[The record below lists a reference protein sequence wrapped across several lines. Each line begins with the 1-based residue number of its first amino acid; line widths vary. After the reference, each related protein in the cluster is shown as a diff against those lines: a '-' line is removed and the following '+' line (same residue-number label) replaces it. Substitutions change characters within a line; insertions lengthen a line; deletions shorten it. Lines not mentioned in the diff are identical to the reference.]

1 MNQVLIKDL
10 AKLPKSFQA
19 FWERVGHIIPS
30 DRLFCDPLHTLAYG
44 IDASF
49 YRLIPKIVL
58 KARTADEIIQ
68 VLKAS
73 QEYNVP
79 VTFRTAGTSLSGQA
93 VTDSV
98 LVVLQ
103 GAWRNYSILDN
114 GEKIALEP
122 GLIGAEANRFLTG
135 YARKIGPDPA
145 SIDHA
150 MIGGIAANNAS
161 GMCCGTADNSYQ
173 TVAEMK
179 IIFGDG
185 TLLDTGNP
193 SSCSEFVNSHAGW
206 IQEIKNIRDEIVT
219 DPELAAMIR
228 HKYKIKNTTGYSVNA
243 FVDFEDPIN
252 IIKHLMIGSEGT
264 LGFISE
270 ITYHTV
276 IEHAHKASAL
286 IIYPDMEQACLAVQK
301 LDRETVSAAELM
313 DRISLKTME
322 EKPGMPE
329 YLKTLS
335 PTATALLVEI
345 RGVDPQALEQRIMQV
360 EELLR
365 DIPTVLPLKF
375 TAVKS
380 EYENLWNIRKG
391 IFPAVGAIRVL
402 GTGVVIED
410 VAFPKERLAE
420 ATIALRELLDKYAY
434 PDAIIYGHALD
445 GNLHFIFTQDFSQPD
460 NLQRY
465 ERLTLD
471 VTELV
476 VTRFGG
482 SLKAEHGT
490 GRNMAPF
497 VELEWGKKAYVL
509 MKRLKTTFDPDN
521 LLNPGVIIN
530 NNSHVYLENLKN
542 MPQAHKT
549 VDTCTNCGFCQ
560 SICTS
565 KNLTL
570 TPRQRIVI
578 QREIQELR
586 RTREDPERL
595 ARLEKDFDYPGNQT
609 CAVDGLCATTCPL
622 GLNTGD
628 YIKYLRSES
637 VTPTTRWIA
646 ESIATHMS
654 GVTGIL
660 RFGLGAVNGVHAV
673 LGTPL
678 MERLTLRARKIS
690 RDAVPLWNPWM
701 PKGGSVP
708 ALKQEKLKVKMSS
721 TLAGSTPLK
730 VVYFPSCITRSMGA
744 AKNDLDQRAVS
755 EVMLSVLAK
764 AGCEVILP
772 PTMNGLCCGMPW
784 ESKGFFETADK
795 KSAELEKILFAAS
808 EGGKYPILCDTSP
821 CLYRMKRVMHS
832 LKLYEPVEFIHDFL
846 LNRLT
851 FHQLKTTVAV
861 HVTCS
866 SVKMNLK
873 EKFYAVAHACAE
885 TVVMPKDV
893 HCCGFAGDRG
903 FTFPELNRSAL
914 ETLKESLPKDCQAGY
929 SNSRTCEIGLSLHSG
944 ISYQSIVYLVDKCT
958 SKSST

>member
-1 MNQVLIKDL
+1 MSQDLKQDL

-19 FWERVGHIIPS
+19 FWDRVAQIIPS
-30 DRLFCDPLHTLAYG
+30 NRLFCDPLHTLAYG

-49 YRLIPKIVL
+49 YRMIPKIVL
-58 KARTADEIIQ
+58 KARTPDEITQ

-73 QEYNVP
+73 QEYKIP

-103 GAWRNYSILDN
+103 GAWRGHSILEN

-122 GLIGAEANRFLTG
+122 GIIGAEANRFLTE

-193 SSCSEFVNSHAGW
+193 TSCVNFLKNHAALV
-206 IQEIKNIRDEIVT
+206 QEIKDIRDEIVT
-219 DPELAAMIR
+219 DSELTAMIR
-228 HKYKIKNTTGYSVNA
+228 HKYKIKNTTGYGVNA

-276 IEHAHKASAL
+276 IEHAYKASAL
-286 IIYPDMEQACLAVQK
+286 ILYPDMEQACLAVQH

-329 YLKTLS
+329 YLRTLS
-335 PTATALLVEI
+335 PTATALLVEV
-345 RGVDPQALEQRIMQV
+345 RGVDPESLSQKIKQV
-360 EELLR
+360 EELLK
-365 DIPTVLPLKF
+365 DIPTILPLSF
-375 TAVKS
+375 TSVKA

-410 VAFPKERLAE
+410 VAFPKEHLAE
-420 ATIALRELLDKYAY
+420 ATIALRELLDKYSY

-445 GNLHFIFTQDFSQPD
+445 GNLHFIFTQDFSRPE

-497 VELEWGKKAYVL
+497 VEMEWGKKAYVL
-509 MKRLKTTFDPDN
+509 MKRLKATFDPEN

-530 NNSHVYLENLKN
+530 DNPHIYLENLKN
-542 MPQAHKT
+542 MPQAHQLI
-549 VDTCTNCGFCQ
+549 DTCTNCGFCQ
-560 SICTS
+560 AICTS

-570 TPRQRIVI
+570 TPRQRIVV
-578 QREIQELR
+578 QREIRELR
-586 RTREDPERL
+586 RTKEDNERL
-595 ARLEKDFDYPGNQT
+595 SRLAKDFEYPGNQT

-628 YIKYLRSES
+628 YVKFLRSES

-646 ESIATHMS
+646 ESIANHMT
-654 GVTGIL
+654 GVTGFL

-673 LGTPL
+673 LGTPM
-678 MERLTLRARKIS
+678 MERLTLGARKIS
-690 RDAVPLWNPWM
+690 RDAIPLWNPWM
-701 PKGGSVP
+701 PKSGKVP
-708 ALKQEKLKVKMSS
+708 ALKQLPQKIITATPAKDS
-721 TLAGSTPLK
+721 APLK

-755 EVMLSVLAK
+755 DALLSVLAK
-764 AGCEVILP
+764 AGYEVIIP

-795 KSAELEKILFAAS
+795 KSAELEKVLFAAS

-846 LNRLT
+846 LDRLT
-851 FHQLKTTVAV
+851 FNQLSETVAV

-866 SVKMNLK
+866 SIKMNLK
-873 EKFYAVAHACAE
+873 NKFYNVAHACAE
-885 TVVMPKDV
+885 TVIMPKDIQ
-893 HCCGFAGDRG
+893 CCGFAGDRG
-903 FTFPELNRSAL
+903 FTVPELNSSAL
-914 ETLKESLPKDCQAGY
+914 ATLKESLPKDCHAGY

-944 ISYQSIVYLVDKCT
+944 ISYQSIAYLVDKCT
-958 SKSST
+958 KPRA

>member
-1 MNQVLIKDL
+1 MNQVLNEDL

-19 FWERVGHIIPS
+19 FWERVAQVIPS

-58 KARTADEIIQ
+58 KTRTSDEITQI
-68 VLKAS
+68 LKAS

-103 GAWRNYSILDN
+103 GAWRSHSILDN

-122 GLIGAEANRFLTG
+122 GIIGAEANRFLSD

-185 TLLDTGNP
+185 TLLDTGDP
-193 SSCSEFVNSHAGW
+193 TSCSDFVNSHAKW
-206 IQEIKNIRDEIVT
+206 VQEIKQIRDEIMA

-286 IIYPDMEQACLAVQK
+286 IIYPNMEQACFAVQS

-345 RGVDPQALEQRIMQV
+345 RGVDPEALEQRIKQV
-360 EELLR
+360 EELLKN
-365 DIPTVLPLKF
+365 IPTVLPLKF
-375 TAVKS
+375 TAVKA

-420 ATIALRELLDKYAY
+420 ATIALRELLDKYSY

-465 ERLTLD
+465 ESLTLD
-471 VTELV
+471 VTNLV
-476 VTRFGG
+476 VKRFGG

-497 VELEWGKKAYVL
+497 VELEWGNKAYVL
-509 MKRLKTTFDPDN
+509 MKRLKATFDPNN

-530 NNSHVYLENLKN
+530 NNPHVYLENLKN

-549 VDTCTNCGFCQ
+549 IDTCTNCGFCQ

-595 ARLEKDFDYPGNQT
+595 TRLEKDFDYPGNQT

-628 YIKYLRSES
+628 YIKFLRSES

-646 ESIATHMS
+646 ESIANHMS

-660 RFGLGAVNGVHAV
+660 RFALGAVNGVHAV
-673 LGTPL
+673 LGTTL
-678 MERLTLRARKIS
+678 MENLTQGTRKVS
-690 RDAVPLWNPWM
+690 RDTIPLWNPWM

-708 ALKQEKLKVKMSS
+708 TLNQERSNLKMPLTRESL
-721 TLAGSTPLK
+721 TPLK

-755 EVMLSVLAK
+755 EAMLSVLVK
-764 AGCEVILP
+764 AGYEVILP
-772 PTMNGLCCGMPW
+772 PAMNGLCCGMPW

-795 KSAELEKILFAAS
+795 KSAELEKVLFVAS

-821 CLYRMKRVMHS
+821 CLYRMKRVMSS
-832 LKLYEPVEFIHDFL
+832 LKLYEPVEFIHDYL

-851 FHQLKTTVAV
+851 FHQLNETVAV

-873 EKFYAVAHACAE
+873 AKFYAVAHACAK
-885 TVVMPKDV
+885 TVVMPVDV

-903 FTFPELNRSAL
+903 FTVPELNRSAL
-914 ETLKESLPKDCQAGY
+914 ETLKETLPKDCHAGY
-929 SNSRTCEIGLSLHSG
+929 SNSRTCEIGLSFHSG
-944 ISYQSIVYLVDKCT
+944 ISYQSIVYLVDKC
-958 SKSST
+958 SKSKL

>member
-1 MNQVLIKDL
+1 MDQVLLEDL

-19 FWERVGHIIPS
+19 YWERVAQVIPGN
-30 DRLFCDPLHTLAYG
+30 RRFCDPLHTLAYG

-58 KARTADEIIQ
+58 KVRTPAEITE
-68 VLKAS
+68 VLQAS
-73 QEYNVP
+73 QACKVP

-103 GAWRNYSILDN
+103 GAWRTHSILEN
-114 GEKIALEP
+114 GDKIALEP
-122 GLIGAEANRFLTG
+122 GIIGAEANRFLAG

-150 MIGGIAANNAS
+150 MIGGMAANNAS

-173 TVAEMK
+173 TVADMK

-193 SSCSEFVNSHAGW
+193 ASCSEFIDSHAELV
-206 IQEIKNIRDEIVT
+206 QEIRQIQAEILA
-219 DPELAAMIR
+219 DPDLTAMIR
-228 HKYKIKNTTGYSVNA
+228 HKYKIKNTTGYSINA
-243 FVDFEDPIN
+243 FVDFNDPLN

-286 IIYPDMEQACLAVQK
+286 IIYPDMEQACLAVQQ

-335 PTATALLVEI
+335 PTATALLVEL
-345 RGVDPQALEQRIMQV
+345 RGVDPKALELKIGQV
-360 EELLR
+360 EELLK
-365 DIPTVLPLKF
+365 DLPTVLPLKF
-375 TAVKS
+375 TSVKA

-410 VAFPKERLAE
+410 VAFPKEHLAE
-420 ATIALRELLDKYAY
+420 ATIALRELLNKYAY

-445 GNLHFIFTQDFSQPD
+445 GNLHFIFTQDFSQPE
-460 NLQRY
+460 NLLRY
-465 ERLTLD
+465 EKLTLD
-471 VTELV
+471 VTDLV

-497 VELEWGKKAYVL
+497 VEQEWGKKAYSL
-509 MKRLKTTFDPDN
+509 MKRMKTLFDPEN

-530 NNSHVYLENLKN
+530 DNPHIYLENLKN
-542 MPQAHKT
+542 MPQAHAL

-570 TPRQRIVI
+570 TPRQRIVV

-586 RTREDPERL
+586 RRKDDPQLL
-595 ARLEKDFDYPGNQT
+595 ARLEQDFDYPGNQT

-628 YIKYLRSES
+628 YVKFLRSQA

-646 ESIATHMS
+646 ESIGNHMT
-654 GVTGIL
+654 GVTGFL

-673 LGTPL
+673 LGTSL
-678 MERLTLRARKIS
+678 MERLTLGVRKIS
-690 RDAVPLWNPWM
+690 RDAIPLWNPWM
-701 PKGGSVP
+701 PKAGGVP
-708 ALKQEKLKVKMSS
+708 ALKQAHPFPKGSS
-721 TLAGSTPLK
+721 VPDSLAPLK

-755 EVMLSVLAK
+755 EVMLAVLAK
-764 AGCEVILP
+764 AGYEVILP
-772 PTMNGLCCGMPW
+772 ATLNGLCCGMPW
-784 ESKGFFETADK
+784 ESKGFFETADQ
-795 KSAELEKILFAAS
+795 KSAELEKALLAAS

-821 CLYRMKRVMHS
+821 CLYRMKRVMPS

-846 LNRLT
+846 LQHLT
-851 FHQLKTTVAV
+851 ITQLPETVAV

-866 SVKMNLK
+866 SVKMNLTK
-873 EKFYAVAHACAE
+873 KFQAVAQACAE
-885 TVVMPKDV
+885 TVVMPVDV

-903 FTFPELNRSAL
+903 FSFPELNQSAL
-914 ETLKESLPKDCQAGY
+914 ETLKASLSPDCQAGY

-958 SKSST
+958 KQS

>member
-1 MNQVLIKDL
+1 MSQVLLEDV
-10 AKLPKSFQA
+10 ARLPKSFQA
-19 FWERVGHIIPS
+19 FWERVVHFIPVN
-30 DRLFCDPLHTLAYG
+30 RRFCDPLHTLAYG

-49 YRLIPKIVL
+49 YRLIPKIIL
-58 KARTADEIIQ
+58 KARTPEEITRI
-68 VLKAS
+68 LKAS
-73 QEYNVP
+73 QDFKVP

-98 LVVLQ
+98 LIVLQ
-103 GAWRNYSILDN
+103 GAWRSYSILDS

-122 GLIGAEANRFLTG
+122 GIIGAEANRFLTG

-193 SSCSEFVNSHAGW
+193 ASCSDFVNTHSEW
-206 IQEIKNIRDEIVT
+206 VNKIQEIRDEIVA
-219 DPELAAMIR
+219 DPELAALIR
-228 HKYKIKNTTGYSVNA
+228 HKYKIKNTTGYSLNA
-243 FVDFEDPIN
+243 FVDFDDPIN

-264 LGFISE
+264 LGFMSE

-286 IIYPDMEQACLAVQK
+286 IIYSNMEQACLAVQK

-335 PTATALLVEI
+335 STATALLVEV
-345 RGVDPQALEQRIMQV
+345 RGVDPESLEQRIMRV
-360 EELLR
+360 EELLKE
-365 DIPTVLPLKF
+365 IPTVLPMSF
-375 TAVKS
+375 TAVKA

-391 IFPAVGAIRVL
+391 IFPAVGAIRGL

-410 VAFPKERLAE
+410 VAFPKENLAE
-420 ATIALRELLDKYAY
+420 ATLALREILDKYTY
-434 PDAIIYGHALD
+434 VDAIIYGHALD
-445 GNLHFIFTQDFSQPD
+445 GNLHFVFTQDFGRPED
-460 NLQRY
+460 LPRY
-465 ERLTLD
+465 EGLMQD
-471 VTELV
+471 VSDLV
-476 VTRFGG
+476 VRRFGG

-509 MKRLKTTFDPDN
+509 MKRLKATFDPEN

-530 NNSHVYLENLKN
+530 DNPHVYLENLKN
-542 MPQAHKT
+542 MPQAHKII
-549 VDTCTNCGFCQ
+549 DTCTNCGFCQ
-560 SICTS
+560 AICTS

-586 RTREDPERL
+586 RTGQEPERL
-595 ARLEKDFDYPGNQT
+595 SRLEKDFDYPGNKT

-622 GLNTGD
+622 GINTGD
-628 YIKYLRSES
+628 YVKFLRSQS
-637 VTPTTRWIA
+637 VTPTSRWIA
-646 ESIATHMS
+646 ESLANHMT
-654 GVTGIL
+654 GVTGIM
-660 RFGLGAVNGVHAV
+660 RFGLGTVDGVHGI
-673 LGTPL
+673 LGTTV
-678 MERLTLRARKIS
+678 MEGLTQGARKIT
-690 RDAVPLWNPWM
+690 RNAIPLWNPWM
-701 PKGGSVP
+701 PKGGRVP
-708 ALKQEKLKVKMSS
+708 AHKQDNGSS
-721 TLAGSTPLK
+721 PLK
-730 VVYFPSCITRSMGA
+730 VVYFPSCISRSMGA
-744 AKNDLDQRAVS
+744 AKNDRDQRALSDAV
-755 EVMLSVLAK
+755 LSVLAK
-764 AGCEVILP
+764 AGYEVIMP
-772 PTMNGLCCGMPW
+772 PKMSELCCGMPW
-784 ESKGFFETADK
+784 ESKGFFETADR
-795 KSAELEKILFAAS
+795 KSSELEKVLFAAS

-832 LKLYEPVEFIHDFL
+832 ITLYEPVEFIHDFL

-851 FHQLKTTVAV
+851 FNQIQETIAV

-866 SVKMNLK
+866 STKMNLK
-873 EKFYAVAHACAE
+873 DKFYAVAQACAE
-885 TVVMPKDV
+885 NVVMPMDV

-903 FTFPELNRSAL
+903 FTVPELNRSAL
-914 ETLKESLPKDCQAGY
+914 ETLKDALPKDCQAGY

-958 SKSST
+958 KARV